1 MMPPHHKDEEE
12 PTPICRCRV
21 LYLGSAVPHVTKDG
35 LQGIQEPLKEL
46 YPEDGALGAKGI
58 DSWLSV
64 WSNGFLLENM
74 DENRKKVSRFFP
86 IESLHYCA
94 AVRYVLV
101 PGSSQNGPSANGSS
115 NNNTLNRSNSTTAD
129 KSAQPRFLPLDSP
142 FARNPNINHPP
153 LFAAILRRTTGI
165 KVLECHVFIC
175 KRETAANALVRCSF
189 HSYADST
196 YAKHLESGGGGQSI
210 YGTLGGPTPIPSVTP
225 TPGGGGTG
233 EATMTLRPETPQNSY
248 RHQQSSVIEVSED
261 SIDSIEKVEEW
272 KVLANGGRMPNGA
285 SPRENGTGSAEEVS
299 VFNGDE
305 NHKVWAGKTPEPPE
319 GLYDYGSTLR
329 SFRSTVSGTSHR
341 NRPRQMLMPSSPPPP
356 PIPEEKEGMDPMG
369 NHAGPHNKKDKKK
382 KKRSKSRDALDSSAP
397 PGMIYMGNGSILNGA
412 PGPRKHSSSGSLMGL
427 PRSMMNGHGPP
438 RASAGNG
445 VPPPMK
451 SGTFTGRGKNK
462 KSKNAQNGQYPPFMM
477 YGPHMPPPP
486 HLMPPPGH
494 PLYGMPPYAQPM
506 FAGPV
511 PYGPGPGRPN
521 SRVMEEPI
529 YMPHNARP
537 LSPVASYQPANYPHE
552 AYYNQ
557 QQYATID
564 KAGKH
569 KGANG
574 KTSGKSK
581 KNNDKSG
588 SNGPT
593 PLMMSSDSNAEES
606 DFGAGLHKRGY
617 INERAFSYSI
627 RNEHRS
633 RSFGS
638 LADHDQYGPEGG
650 EPGTNGGPGS
660 GPDEDEDDGPANFHH
675 HHMIGKKDHLNRIM
689 SDLDIADDTLEVREV
704 PPGLYPPPHL
714 SNGPHHGP
722 HPVPPMMS
730 NGGEIG
736 RKKR

>member
-1 MMPPHHKDEEE
+1 MNMMMPGMPVETPPGHPGHPGHPGRAEDPDD

-35 LQGIQEPLKEL
+35 IQGIQEPLKEL
-46 YPEDGALGAKGI
+46 YPEDGAHGAKGI

-86 IESLHYCA
+86 IEALHYCA

-101 PGSSQNGPSANGSS
+101 PGSVKDPTAVNGGGNS
-115 NNNTLNRSNSTTAD
+115 NTNTLNRSSTDKNSQ
-129 KSAQPRFLPLDSP
+129 SAQPRFLPLDSP

-189 HSYADST
+189 HAYADST
-196 YAKHLESGGGGQSI
+196 YAKHLESGRAQSI

-225 TPGGGGTG
+225 TPGGSGA
-233 EATMTLRPETPQNSY
+233 EATMATMTMRAETPREY
-248 RHQQSSVIEVSED
+248 QQSVIEVSED
-261 SIDSIEKVEEW
+261 SINSIEKVEEW
-272 KVLANGGRMPNGA
+272 KVNGNHSNGNLPRMPNGA
-285 SPRENGTGSAEEVS
+285 SPRENGTGSEEVS

-305 NHKVWAGKTPEPPE
+305 NHKVWAGKSPEPAIDGTDGIYDE
-319 GLYDYGSTLR
+319 GHYGSTLR

-356 PIPEEKEGMDPMG
+356 PIPEERPEDVG
-369 NHAGPHNKKDKKK
+369 HAQHKKDKKK

-397 PGMIYMGNGSILNGA
+397 PGMMQYMGNGSIHNGG
-412 PGPRKHSSSGSLMGL
+412 PPPPPRKHSSSGSLMGV

-438 RASAGNG
+438 PHPGGHPRPGPGGTPGNG

-451 SGTFTGRGKNK
+451 SGTFTGRGKK
-462 KSKNAQNGQYPPFMM
+462 GKGKGSPPGPGGSQGPYPPFMM
-477 YGPHMPPPP
+477 YGMPPPP
-486 HLMPPPGH
+486 HVMPPPGH

-506 FAGPV
+506 FAGAP
-511 PYGPGPGRPN
+511 PPPHGPGGRPN
-521 SRVMEEPI
+521 SRAMEEPI

-537 LSPVASYQPANYPHE
+537 LSPVASYQPGHFPHE

-569 KGANG
+569 GHRSK
-574 KTSGKSK
+574 GKSK
-581 KNNDKSG
+581 SKQNGGGGGGDRVSHNGAEKS
-588 SNGPT
+588 SAT
-593 PLMMSSDSNAEES
+593 PLMMSSDSNAEDSE
-606 DFGAGLHKRGY
+606 FGA
-617 INERAFSYSI
+617 
-627 RNEHRS
+627 
-633 RSFGS
+633 
-638 LADHDQYGPEGG
+638 
-650 EPGTNGGPGS
+650 
-660 GPDEDEDDGPANFHH
+660 
-675 HHMIGKKDHLNRIM
+675 
-689 SDLDIADDTLEVREV
+689 
-704 PPGLYPPPHL
+704 
-714 SNGPHHGP
+714 
-722 HPVPPMMS
+722 
-730 NGGEIG
+730 
-736 RKKR
+736 